1 MRDFVRITLWH
12 GTLANFLWGEDDE
25 KGWLAYSTY
34 LYLDFHLCSMTTLT
48 EHSREICYKK
58 IAFAL
63 KSNSHWWFMR
73 QNITMVNI
81 DEEVWWNNISGTAR
95 SGDRVSP
102 CSSEVFF
109 FANCLTNSILEKIQ
123 TLTSSSSL
131 FSGKIYPHIVCATY
145 FMRQKLNQPQHFLS
159 HAFLGFLDM
168 RNFCQCGFHLSFL
181 FWGWS

>member
-1 MRDFVRITLWH
+1 MNTLYYIFYFDE
-12 GTLANFLWGEDDE
+12 GTFLIFLS
-25 KGWLAYSTY
+25 WL
-34 LYLDFHLCSMTTLT
+34 
-48 EHSREICYKK
+48 SRSEEQKTAPRKPAPTNNGDPGGNK

-63 KSNSHWWFMR
+63 KLNSHWWFMR

-81 DEEVWWNNISGTAR
+81 DEVVWWNDISGTAR

-123 TLTSSSSL
+123 ILTSSSSL
-131 FSGKIYPHIVCATY
+131 FSGKIYLQHVCATY
-145 FMRQKLNQPQHFLS
+145 FMRQKLNQPQRFLS

-181 FWGWS
+181 FWGWP